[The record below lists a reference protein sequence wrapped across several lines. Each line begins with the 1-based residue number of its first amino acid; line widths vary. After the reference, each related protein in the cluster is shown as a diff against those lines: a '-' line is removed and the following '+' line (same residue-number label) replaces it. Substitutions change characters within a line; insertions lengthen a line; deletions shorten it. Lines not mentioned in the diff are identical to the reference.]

1 MNQNQNQDHN
11 LDDLTDARTNGVDE
25 PIGFALTALAVVEL
39 GRAPREQLGG
49 APWSREV
56 SK

>member
-1 MNQNQNQDHN
+1 MNQNTNQDHN
-11 LDDLTDARTNGVDE
+11 LDDLTDARTAGVDE
-25 PIGFALTALAVVEL
+25 PIGFTLTALAVVEL